1 MADAFD
7 KAWNLSKIDFR
18 FDQEESPYTAGYSRL
33 TPTEYK
39 YRVPIGYDSEG
50 NLMYSPRDRVVSD
63 TSFILPENIFDQTDL
78 ILDNE
83 DTHRNLAQR
92 IISTNMHES
101 MHDADASIGG
111 PARSS
116 NKIRGPVFLGDD
128 AATTNTMPDH
138 DEYFRKRKRRYLQDK
153 DRRATEFSPPG
164 LRGTN
169 LAAETMAYMGQY
181 PDRPDL
187 ANISIMDHRD
197 VDPVDVEF
205 MYNKLPAT
213 PTFTTLSDAVKDHFG
228 RRNTKGLKRAS
239 RPSIERDPETGEI
252 TNEFEEDFVVPRTE
266 QIRRNLVNALRDM
279 AMTRMTQSGEFMEDP
294 LLNRDRR
301 GKFDAPEYDIDR
313 MSPDPRRVKAAERE
327 TSKARNAIN
336 RFFRKVEAGDVPV
349 PRSMED
355 LPENIRQLIGQQQI
369 RQLIGEQRGLGSTT
383 VPVDSTEFEER
394 RDAIADLL
402 YRPFIDSDDDDYD
415 DSIFRVVGMGNQR
428 RPSEF
433 DALPLE
439 ERKDILRDYLG
450 YIKRTFKPTSGGR
463 GHVEDP
469 DKYDVIARVLRD
481 EDEDGNK
488 IYQDIIDEYLTDN
501 VKRIF
506 DDYTANYKGGEPGPR
521 TRIDPVDRQRREM
534 IRDLRRYYGGDV

>member
-18 FDQEESPYTAGYSRL
+18 FDQEESPHTAGYSRL

-63 TSFILPENIFDQTDL
+63 TSFILPANIFDHSGLT
-78 ILDNE
+78 LDNK
-83 DTHRNLAQR
+83 DIDRNLARR
-92 IISTNMHES
+92 IISTDMHES

-128 AATTNTMPDH
+128 AAKTDRMPDH
-138 DEYFRKRKRRYLQDK
+138 IPFFRNRKRRYLQDK

-169 LAAETMAYMGQY
+169 LATETMAYMGQY

-187 ANISIMDHRD
+187 ANISIMDHMN

-213 PTFTTLSDAVKDHFG
+213 PTFSTIGDAVKDQFG
-228 RRNTKGLKRAS
+228 RRNTKGLKRAY
-239 RPSIERDPETGEI
+239 RPSIKRDPETGEI
-252 TNEFEEDFVVPRTE
+252 TNEFEEDFVVPRNK

-294 LLNRDRR
+294 MTNRDRR
-301 GKFDAPEYDIDR
+301 GKYDDPEYEIDR

-336 RFFRKVEAGDVPV
+336 RFFRKVEAGDEPV

-402 YRPFIDSDDDDYD
+402 NRTMIMSDDDDYD
-415 DSIFRVVGMGNQR
+415 ESSLRTQR

-450 YIKRTFKPTSGGR
+450 YIKRTFKPTSGRR
-463 GHVEDP
+463 GHVEDL
-469 DKYDVIARVLRD
+469 DKYDGIARVLRD

-488 IYQDIIDEYLTDN
+488 IYQDIIDEYLTGN

-534 IRDLRRYYGGDV
+534 IRELLRYYGGDE